1 MEKELKV
8 IEEREL
14 LGKQF
19 RIYGTFEE
27 PLFLAKDVAEWID
40 YSKNS
45 QGKYN
50 VTAMIST
57 VNENEKLVL
66 KILIPGDIQKRNVIM
81 LTEDG
86 LYEVLMQSQKPI
98 AKQFKKEVKK
108 ILKQIRQT
116 GGYIPTNE
124 EDDDET
130 IMAKALIIAQKTI
143 ERKNKIIQEQQPKV
157 KYYENVLNPTDFKKL
172 ITITQIAKDLGTTAT
187 KLNKMLKD
195 LGIQY
200 KKSKTWFLNKQY
212 DYLIKEG
219 YTDYE
224 INEFGQTLKWTEK
237 GRQFIIDKLNE
248 NNYLNSNGTF

>member
-1 MEKELKV
+1 
-8 IEEREL
+8 
-14 LGKQF
+14 
-19 RIYGTFEE
+19 
-27 PLFLAKDVAEWID
+27 
-40 YSKNS
+40 
-45 QGKYN
+45 
-50 VTAMIST
+50 
-57 VNENEKLVL
+57 
-66 KILIPGDIQKRNVIM
+66 
-81 LTEDG
+81 
-86 LYEVLMQSQKPI
+86 MQSQKPI

-200 KKSKTWFLNKQY
+200 KKSKTWFPNKQY

-219 YTDYE
+219 YADYE